1 VFVVF
6 FSVCFFVLY
15 SLCVSYRANRSDHSV
30 FKPSLTMSAATTD
43 AVLILQG
50 FMTKQGSLHK
60 SWKKRWFCNSF
71 EDPFTLSY
79 YTDDTLK
86 TLKGTVDLREV
97 YHFRTKYDTKERG
110 PKQRVGIALV
120 TPSRTWKL
128 IAVGSTNGDYWTQGL
143 ERLIHLAR
151 NPSSGDGAVT
161 ATGSASPAPTPANPQ
176 PSAPAAQPSKPAPEA
191 AEKEESSPAS
201 EGEKKPAKKS
211 SKERPTAT
219 ALFEYTA
226 ANVNELSF
234 NKGDKLTILQRDEEA
249 GWWAAELNGKK
260 GWVSSFYVQIDN

>member
-1 VFVVF
+1 
-6 FSVCFFVLY
+6 
-15 SLCVSYRANRSDHSV
+15 
-30 FKPSLTMSAATTD
+30 MSASTTD

-79 YTDDTLK
+79 YTDETLK

-151 NPSSGDGAVT
+151 NGSTNDGPVT
-161 ATGSASPAPTPANPQ
+161 ATGSSQAAPVSVSSSSP
-176 PSAPAAQPSKPAPEA
+176 PAAKPAPVDRSREEA
-191 AEKEESSPAS
+191 EEEIRAAAAS
-201 EGEKKPAKKS
+201 EKAPKKS
-211 SKERPTAT
+211 GKEKPIAT
-219 ALFEYTA
+219 ALFDYTA

-234 NKGDKLTILQRDEEA
+234 SKGDKLTILQRDEEA

-260 GWVSSFYVQIDN
+260 GWVSSFYVQIDS

>member
-1 VFVVF
+1 
-6 FSVCFFVLY
+6 
-15 SLCVSYRANRSDHSV
+15 
-30 FKPSLTMSAATTD
+30 MSGSNTD

-79 YTDDTLK
+79 YTDETLK

-97 YHFRTKYDTKERG
+97 YHFRTKYDSNERG

-151 NPSSGDGAVT
+151 NGSTSDGAT
-161 ATGSASPAPTPANPQ
+161 ATGSQVPTAAVTPTPAPQAQKTAQPEKQPEPAEPQ
-176 PSAPAAQPSKPAPEA
+176 PAAATPE
-191 AEKEESSPAS
+191 
-201 EGEKKPAKKS
+201 PAKKPVKKTP
-211 SKERPTAT
+211 KERPIAT
-219 ALFEYTA
+219 ALFDYTA

-260 GWVSSFYVQIDN
+260 GWVSSFYVQIDS

>member
-1 VFVVF
+1 
-6 FSVCFFVLY
+6 
-15 SLCVSYRANRSDHSV
+15 
-30 FKPSLTMSAATTD
+30 MAAPMTD

-50 FMTKQGSLHK
+50 FMTKEGSLHK

-71 EDPFTLSY
+71 ENPFLLAY
-79 YTDDTLK
+79 YTDETLK
-86 TLKGTVDLREV
+86 TRKGTIDLREV

-151 NPSSGDGAVT
+151 NGTGSATGVT
-161 ATGSASPAPTPANPQ
+161 ATGTVSAATVPAVTAAT
-176 PSAPAAQPSKPAPEA
+176 APAAATAAAQAPADSTRTP
-191 AEKEESSPAS
+191 
-201 EGEKKPAKKS
+201 KKS
-211 SKERPTAT
+211 APKERPTAT
-219 ALFEYTA
+219 ALFDYTA
-226 ANVNELSF
+226 ANGNELSF
-234 NKGDKLTILQRDEEA
+234 QKGDKMTILQRDEEA

-260 GWVSSFYVQIDN
+260 GWVSSFYVQIDG

>member
-1 VFVVF
+1 
-6 FSVCFFVLY
+6 
-15 SLCVSYRANRSDHSV
+15 
-30 FKPSLTMSAATTD
+30 MSGMNTD

-79 YTDDTLK
+79 YTDETLK

-151 NPSSGDGAVT
+151 NGGTSDGAVT
-161 ATGSASPAPTPANPQ
+161 ATGSQAAPTAGAAAAQPAKAAAP
-176 PSAPAAQPSKPAPEA
+176 APAAEKPQSDAETEDASKPAEA
-191 AEKEESSPAS
+191 A
-201 EGEKKPAKKS
+201 KKAPKKGG
-211 SKERPTAT
+211 KDRPIAT
-219 ALFEYTA
+219 ALFDYTA

-260 GWVSSFYVQIDN
+260 GWVSSFYVQIDS

>member
-1 VFVVF
+1 
-6 FSVCFFVLY
+6 
-15 SLCVSYRANRSDHSV
+15 
-30 FKPSLTMSAATTD
+30 MSATTD

-79 YTDDTLK
+79 YTDETLK
-86 TLKGTVDLREV
+86 TLKGTIDLREV

-151 NPSSGDGAVT
+151 NGGTTESSGVS
-161 ATGSASPAPTPANPQ
+161 ATGSQATVAATPAVVPAAAKPAQ
-176 PSAPAAQPSKPAPEA
+176 PEPAEPAEPETKKAPA
-191 AEKEESSPAS
+191 
-201 EGEKKPAKKS
+201 KPAKV
-211 SKERPTAT
+211 RPIAV
-219 ALFEYTA
+219 AQFDYTA

-234 NKGDKLTILQRDEEA
+234 KKGDRLTILQRDEEA

-260 GWVSSFYVQIDN
+260 GWVSSFYVKIES

>member
-1 VFVVF
+1 
-6 FSVCFFVLY
+6 
-15 SLCVSYRANRSDHSV
+15 
-30 FKPSLTMSAATTD
+30 MSATTTD

-79 YTDDTLK
+79 YTDETLK

-151 NPSSGDGAVT
+151 NGSTTDTAVS
-161 ATGSASPAPTPANPQ
+161 ATGSQATPAPVSPSPQ
-176 PSAPAAQPSKPAPEA
+176 PGKSAPSEATQTTPDGAEEKEANTNPEA
-191 AEKEESSPAS
+191 A
-201 EGEKKPAKKS
+201 KKPAKKGG
-211 SKERPTAT
+211 KERPTAT
-219 ALFEYTA
+219 ALFDYTA

-260 GWVSSFYVQIDN
+260 GWVSSFYVQIDS

>member
-1 VFVVF
+1 
-6 FSVCFFVLY
+6 
-15 SLCVSYRANRSDHSV
+15 
-30 FKPSLTMSAATTD
+30 MAAPAEGNQD
-43 AVLILQG
+43 SVLILQG

-79 YTDDTLK
+79 YTDESLK
-86 TLKGTVDLREV
+86 TLKGTIDLREV

-128 IAVGSTNGDYWTQGL
+128 VAFGSPSGDYWTQGL

-151 NPSSGDGAVT
+151 NGGTPEGAGVS
-161 ATGSASPAPTPANPQ
+161 ATGSQATPSTVVQTSPKAAAPATATPA
-176 PSAPAAQPSKPAPEA
+176 ATPAATSGTDNLAADASKTA
-191 AEKEESSPAS
+191 
-201 EGEKKPAKKS
+201 KKPTKD
-211 SKERPTAT
+211 RPTAT
-219 ALFEYTA
+219 AQFDYTA

-234 NKGDKLTILQRDEEA
+234 RKGDKLTILQRDEEA

-260 GWVSSFYVQIDN
+260 GWVSSFYVQIDS

>member
-1 VFVVF
+1 MAAPPE
-6 FSVCFFVLY
+6 
-15 SLCVSYRANRSDHSV
+15 ANQDS
-30 FKPSLTMSAATTD
+30 
-43 AVLILQG
+43 VLILQG

-79 YTDDTLK
+79 YTDESLK
-86 TLKGTVDLREV
+86 TLKGTIDLREV

-128 IAVGSTNGDYWTQGL
+128 VAFGSPSGDYWTQGL

-151 NPSSGDGAVT
+151 NGGTPEGAGMS
-161 ATGSASPAPTPANPQ
+161 ATGSQATPGTGSTVVQTSPKPAAPATATPAADAA
-176 PSAPAAQPSKPAPEA
+176 APAAAPATEA
-191 AEKEESSPAS
+191 AGDAS
-201 EGEKKPAKKS
+201 KTPKKS
-211 SKERPTAT
+211 TKDRPTAT
-219 ALFEYTA
+219 AHFDYTA

-234 NKGDKLTILQRDEEA
+234 HKGDKLTILQRDEEA

-260 GWVSSFYVQIDN
+260 GWVSSFYVQIDS

>member
-1 VFVVF
+1 
-6 FSVCFFVLY
+6 
-15 SLCVSYRANRSDHSV
+15 
-30 FKPSLTMSAATTD
+30 MSASTD

-79 YTDDTLK
+79 YTDETLK

-151 NPSSGDGAVT
+151 NGGASENPGFS
-161 ATGSASPAPTPANPQ
+161 ATGSQATPGTSSAVVQTSPKPAAETPA
-176 PSAPAAQPSKPAPEA
+176 ETT
-191 AEKEESSPAS
+191 EE
-201 EGEKKPAKKS
+201 EDPAKKTPKKS
-211 SKERPTAT
+211 TKERPTAT
-219 ALFEYTA
+219 AQFDYTA

-234 NKGDKLTILQRDEEA
+234 KKGDKLTILQRDEEA

-260 GWVSSFYVQIDN
+260 GWVSSFYVQIDS

>member
-1 VFVVF
+1 
-6 FSVCFFVLY
+6 
-15 SLCVSYRANRSDHSV
+15 
-30 FKPSLTMSAATTD
+30 MAASTD

-79 YTDDTLK
+79 YTDETLK

-151 NPSSGDGAVT
+151 NGGTEVGGYT
-161 ATGSASPAPTPANPQ
+161 ATGSQSTPGTNSAVVQTAPK
-176 PSAPAAQPSKPAPEA
+176 AAGFEA
-191 AEKEESSPAS
+191 GESEEEA
-201 EGEKKPAKKS
+201 KRAAKKS
-211 SKERPTAT
+211 TKDRPTAT
-219 ALFEYTA
+219 AQFDYTA

-234 NKGDKLTILQRDEEA
+234 KKGDRLTILQRDEEA

-260 GWVSSFYVQIDN
+260 GWVSSFYVQIDS

>member
-1 VFVVF
+1 M
-6 FSVCFFVLY
+6 SVG
-15 SLCVSYRANRSDHSV
+15 
-30 FKPSLTMSAATTD
+30 TTD

-151 NPSSGDGAVT
+151 NGGTTDGAVS
-161 ATGSASPAPTPANPQ
+161 ATGSQTNPAANPNPAP
-176 PSAPAAQPSKPAPEA
+176 APAPASQPAKPHPEST
-191 AEKEESSPAS
+191 EKEESTQSS
-201 EGEKKPAKKS
+201 EGDTAKKTPKKS
-211 SKERPTAT
+211 GKDRPVAT
-219 ALFEYTA
+219 ALFDYTA

-260 GWVSSFYVQIDN
+260 GWVSSFYVQIDS

>member
-1 VFVVF
+1 
-6 FSVCFFVLY
+6 
-15 SLCVSYRANRSDHSV
+15 
-30 FKPSLTMSAATTD
+30 MSGSTTD

-151 NPSSGDGAVT
+151 NGGVTDGSVT
-161 ATGSASPAPTPANPQ
+161 ATSS
-176 PSAPAAQPSKPAPEA
+176 PAAQATVTSNTNATPAKAIPTTTVSDTRDVPRSEVNSSGYSSSGTA
-191 AEKEESSPAS
+191 DESAERKAP
-201 EGEKKPAKKS
+201 KKS
-211 SKERPTAT
+211 SKDRPTAT
-219 ALFEYTA
+219 ALYDYTA

-260 GWVSSFYVQIDN
+260 GWVSSFYVQIDS

>member
-1 VFVVF
+1 
-6 FSVCFFVLY
+6 
-15 SLCVSYRANRSDHSV
+15 
-30 FKPSLTMSAATTD
+30 MAASTD

-79 YTDDTLK
+79 YTDETLK

-151 NPSSGDGAVT
+151 NGGNTEAGGYS
-161 ATGSASPAPTPANPQ
+161 ATGSSSTPSSTVVQTSPH
-176 PSAPAAQPSKPAPEA
+176 AAYSGESTSTEDEA
-191 AEKEESSPAS
+191 AKA
-201 EGEKKPAKKS
+201 AKKS
-211 SKERPTAT
+211 KDKPTAT
-219 ALFEYTA
+219 AQFDYTA

-234 NKGDKLTILQRDEEA
+234 KKGDRLTILQRDEEA

-260 GWVSSFYVQIDN
+260 GWVSSFYVQLDN